1 MVFFQFC
8 NNLLV
13 HKLSLYSR
21 QGRYYFAFRCVG
33 YLKKKVVVNIQMLFS
48 QIK

>member
-33 YLKKKVVVNIQMLFS
+33 YLKKNSSSKYPDAVFS
-48 QIK
+48 D